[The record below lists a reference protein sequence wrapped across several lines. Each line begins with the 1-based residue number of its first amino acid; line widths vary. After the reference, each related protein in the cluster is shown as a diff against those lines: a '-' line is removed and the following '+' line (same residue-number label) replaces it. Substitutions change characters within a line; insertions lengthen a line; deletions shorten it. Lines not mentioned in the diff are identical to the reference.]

1 MRKKKESFFWSL
13 NQTQTV
19 KSSQIRMIISLTYNT
34 YSKTIPVSQYN
45 LKYFEPQM
53 NVSKNSVFILNIF
66 LCLLVIL
73 TMEIYFIIGIN
84 NSR

>member
-45 LKYFEPQM
+45 LKYFEPQL
-53 NVSKNSVFILNIF
+53 NVSKNYN
-66 LCLLVIL
+66 
-73 TMEIYFIIGIN
+73 
-84 NSR
+84 

>member
-45 LKYFEPQM
+45 LKYFEPQL
-53 NVSKNSVFILNIF
+53 NVSKNNNDIYSQNTSG
-66 LCLLVIL
+66 L
-73 TMEIYFIIGIN
+73 TYQKFSCIER
-84 NSR
+84 SKL

>member
-34 YSKTIPVSQYN
+34 YSKKIPVSQYN

-84 NSR
+84 TSR

>member
-34 YSKTIPVSQYN
+34 YSKTIPVSQYS
-45 LKYFEPQM
+45 LKYFEPQL
-53 NVSKNSVFILNIF
+53 NVSKNYN
-66 LCLLVIL
+66 
-73 TMEIYFIIGIN
+73 
-84 NSR
+84 

>member
-19 KSSQIRMIISLTYNT
+19 KSSRIRMIISLTYNT

-45 LKYFEPQM
+45 LKYFELQL
-53 NVSKNSVFILNIF
+53 NVSKNKGKHCIYIKYILMCFGNSYNGNIF
-66 LCLLVIL
+66 
-73 TMEIYFIIGIN
+73 YY
-84 NSR
+84 RDK